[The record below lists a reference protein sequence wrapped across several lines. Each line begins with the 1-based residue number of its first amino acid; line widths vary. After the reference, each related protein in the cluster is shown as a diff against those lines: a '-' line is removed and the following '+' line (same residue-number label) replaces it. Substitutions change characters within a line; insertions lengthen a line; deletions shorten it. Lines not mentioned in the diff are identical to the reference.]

1 MKKNSFLEGAAV
13 ATLAIIFSRIIGLL
27 YVIPF
32 YGLVGAKGGALY
44 SYGYS
49 IYVIFLSLSSSG
61 IPVAISKIVSEYTTL
76 NQNWAKERVYKVG
89 SLLIF
94 SLSLVFFLILM
105 IFAKSIAYQII
116 GNSTGGNSIEDI
128 TYVIRSI
135 SLALLIVPFLSVT
148 KGYLQGQKYI
158 GIASFSNV
166 IEQVVRVSIIL
177 IGSFLALKVFKIE
190 LVSVIGITMYA
201 ATIGAVVAYL
211 YLLNKIKKH
220 SSTMN
225 RHSSQTREEISHNDA
240 FLAKKILKYALPLVL
255 IDFVTNLTGI
265 VDTFTYVRTLSD
277 LKYPI
282 LEVEKAFGTIA
293 TWASKL
299 NMIVTSIV
307 IGISVS
313 LIPTLVSS
321 NVRKDKAD
329 ISKKINQSLQVL
341 LILTLPMALG
351 LYFLAQPVW
360 VMFYGYD
367 LLSINI
373 FKLYVFQTLT
383 FSFFIILVDSMQA
396 LNNIKHALIGLLI
409 YFFGKVILNVPMI
422 YLLHYIGIDAYYGA
436 TIATLMSQF
445 IGAVYLIFT
454 LYNKYEVRYNDT
466 IKKGYKILL
475 SLFVMMTSLYLLNII
490 YPVNAINRVDALFEI
505 IVYGLV
511 GASVYIGMCFI
522 TKLVNDIFGTRILD
536 IILIKLKIKKA

>member
-13 ATLAIIFSRIIGLL
+13 ATIAIIFSRIIGLL

-32 YGLVGAKGGALY
+32 YSLVGAKGGALY

-76 NQNWAKERVYKVG
+76 EQYWTKERVYKVG
-89 SLLIF
+89 SILIF

-105 IFAKSIAYQII
+105 IFAKPIAYQII

-177 IGSFLALKVFKIE
+177 VGSFLSLKVFKIE

-201 ATIGAVVAYL
+201 ATIGAVIAYL

-220 SSTMN
+220 SATMN
-225 RHSSQTREEISHNDA
+225 RHSVQTREEINHDDA

-265 VDTFTYVRTLSD
+265 VDTFTYVRTLSN

-299 NMIVTSIV
+299 NMIVISIV
-307 IGISVS
+307 IGMSVS
-313 LIPTLVSS
+313 LVPTLVSS
-321 NVRKDKAD
+321 NIRKDKED
-329 ISKKINQSLQVL
+329 ISRKINQSLQVL
-341 LILTLPMALG
+341 LYLIVPMALG

-367 LLSINI
+367 ALSISI

-396 LNNIKHALIGLLI
+396 LNNIKHALVGLLI

-422 YLLHYIGIDAYYGA
+422 YLLHYVGIEAYYGA
-436 TIATLMSQF
+436 TVATLLSQLMGV
-445 IGAVYLIFT
+445 IYLVYIFYT
-454 LYNKYEVRYNDT
+454 KYEVRYNNT
-466 IKKGYKILL
+466 ITKGYKILL
-475 SLFVMMTSLYLLNII
+475 SLVIMMMSLSLLNII
-490 YPVNAINRVDALFEI
+490 YPIGALTRVEALFEI
-505 IVYGLV
+505 IIYTLV
-511 GASVYIGMCFI
+511 GATTYLGSGFI
-522 TKLVNDIFGTRILD
+522 TKLIYDIFGNNFINMILV
-536 IILIKLKIKKA
+536 KLRIKKA

>member
-32 YGLVGAKGGALY
+32 YGLVGAQGGALY

-76 NQNWAKERVYKVG
+76 DQNWTKERVYKIG

-94 SLSLVFFLILM
+94 TLSLVFFLILM
-105 IFAKSIAYQII
+105 IFAESIAYQII

-128 TYVIRSI
+128 TYVIRAI

-177 IGSFLALKVFKIE
+177 IGSFFALKVFKLE

-220 SSTMN
+220 SFTMN
-225 RHSSQTREEISHNDA
+225 RNSTQTREEITHNDS
-240 FLAKKILKYALPLVL
+240 FLAKKILKYAVPLVV
-255 IDFVTNLTGI
+255 IDLVKNLTGI

-277 LKYPI
+277 LQYPI
-282 LEVEKAFGTIA
+282 LEVERAFGTIA

-299 NMIVTSIV
+299 NMIVISIV

-321 NVRKDKAD
+321 NIRKDKAD

-341 LILTLPMALG
+341 LFLTLPMALG

-367 LLSINI
+367 ALSIGI
-373 FKLYVFQTLT
+373 FKLFVFQTLT
-383 FSFFIILVDSMQA
+383 FSFFSILIDSMQA
-396 LNNIKHALIGLLI
+396 LNNIKHAFIGLLI
-409 YFFGKVILNVPMI
+409 YFFGKLILNVPMI

-436 TIATLMSQF
+436 TVATLLTQL
-445 IGAVYLIFT
+445 IAVSYLIYI
-454 LYNKYEVRYNDT
+454 LYSKYEVRYGDT
-466 IKKGYKILL
+466 IRKTYKILL
-475 SLFVMMTSLYLLNII
+475 SLLVMMTSLYLLNTI

-505 IVYGLV
+505 LVYGIV
-511 GASVYIGMCFI
+511 GASTYIGMSFI
-522 TKLVNDIFGTRILD
+522 TKSINDIFGNRILD